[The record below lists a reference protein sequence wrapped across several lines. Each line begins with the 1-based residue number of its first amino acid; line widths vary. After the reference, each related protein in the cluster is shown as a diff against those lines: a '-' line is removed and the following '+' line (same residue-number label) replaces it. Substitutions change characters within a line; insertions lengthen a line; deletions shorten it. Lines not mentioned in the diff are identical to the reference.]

1 MSRFEF
7 VHHALDSFL
16 RRINKIIR
24 KRNQRSLLYP
34 PRLRMKNR
42 TPTQG
47 RTTLLHH
54 HNLAPLLPATC
65 ERKNKFFLSCPCTP
79 FPTNPSIHFV
89 VVSVKIGVRS
99 SKRKDI
105 FVWKGKQTFET
116 PTLTQMLG
124 TGLEVPVAT
133 EACSYQLVF
142 LGLQDVSEKRGKCV
156 V

>member
-1 MSRFEF
+1 VSRFEF

-16 RRINKIIR
+16 RWINKTIR
-24 KRNQRSLLYP
+24 RNQRSLLYP
-34 PRLRMKNR
+34 LLRMKNR
-42 TPTQG
+42 ATQG